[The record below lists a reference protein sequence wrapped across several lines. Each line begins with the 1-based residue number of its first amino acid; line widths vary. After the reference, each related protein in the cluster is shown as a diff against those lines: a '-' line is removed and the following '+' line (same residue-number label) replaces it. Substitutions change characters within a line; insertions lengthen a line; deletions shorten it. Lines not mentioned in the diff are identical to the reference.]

1 MADKKIIDMDGLAF
15 FKQKQDDF
23 NDVKFM
29 RTADFIDDETG
40 IILSEKLPATSANQV
55 ATLNEIGELFD

>member
-1 MADKKIIDMDGLAF
+1 MAEKKLIDMDGLAF

-29 RTADFIDDETG
+29 RTADFIDESG
-40 IILSEKLPATSANQV
+40 VILNEKLPDNTTAQV
-55 ATLNEIGELFD
+55 ATLNEISELFE